1 MGSFVYVVKSDKT
14 VEPRPVVT
22 GQTAHG
28 KTIIENGLADGEVV
42 VTDGQSRLYPG
53 ATIVTQANP
62 S

>member
-1 MGSFVYVVKSDKT
+1 VKSDKT